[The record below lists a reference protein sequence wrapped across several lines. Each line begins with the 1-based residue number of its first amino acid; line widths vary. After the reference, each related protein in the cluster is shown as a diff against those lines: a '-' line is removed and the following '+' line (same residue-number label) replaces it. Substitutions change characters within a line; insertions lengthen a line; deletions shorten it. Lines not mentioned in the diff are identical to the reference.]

1 MNIRYPIYEGVYRI
15 LTDDTGNDR
24 ENDFTNNPKIKKR
37 MNTNQKTRLK
47 AEDMEWNVLKTLG
60 LSKEQLEADGSMER
74 LLQGMET
81 EAIPLK
87 FRTPVID
94 LSMDATLRLVPG
106 PGGKPVLE
114 IKGISPEKEPE
125 A

>member
-1 MNIRYPIYEGVYRI
+1 MPERDKNS
-15 LTDDTGNDR
+15 
-24 ENDFTNNPKIKKR
+24 FTNIQSPKR

-47 AEDMEWNVLKTLG
+47 AEDMEWSILKTLG

-81 EAIPLK
+81 EVIPLK

>member
-1 MNIRYPIYEGVYRI
+1 MN
-15 LTDDTGNDR
+15 
-24 ENDFTNNPKIKKR
+24 
-37 MNTNQKTRLK
+37 MNQKTRLK
-47 AEDMEWNVLKTLG
+47 AEDMEWNVLEK
-60 LSKEQLEADGSMER
+60 KKKKKKQLEADGSMER

-81 EAIPLK
+81 EVIPLK

>member
-1 MNIRYPIYEGVYRI
+1 
-15 LTDDTGNDR
+15 
-24 ENDFTNNPKIKKR
+24 

-106 PGGKPVLE
+106 PGNQGNQPGKGTGSIRRKKSDTYSVPDGTE
-114 IKGISPEKEPE
+114 YIKRKKEYDCNID
-125 A
+125 

>member
-1 MNIRYPIYEGVYRI
+1 MN
-15 LTDDTGNDR
+15 
-24 ENDFTNNPKIKKR
+24 
-37 MNTNQKTRLK
+37 MNQKTRLK
-47 AEDMEWNVLKTLG
+47 AEDMEWNVLETIRLN
-60 LSKEQLEADGSMER
+60 KEQLEADGSMER
-74 LLQGMET
+74 LLQG
-81 EAIPLK
+81 
-87 FRTPVID
+87 ID

>member
-1 MNIRYPIYEGVYRI
+1 
-15 LTDDTGNDR
+15 
-24 ENDFTNNPKIKKR
+24 
-37 MNTNQKTRLK
+37 MNTNPKNRFK
-47 AEDMEWNVLKTLG
+47 AEDMEWNALKSLG
-60 LSKEQLEADGSMER
+60 ISKEQLEADGSMER

-87 FRTPVID
+87 LRTPVID

-106 PGGKPVLE
+106 SGGKPVLE
-114 IKGISPEKEPE
+114 IKGISLEKELE

>member
-1 MNIRYPIYEGVYRI
+1 
-15 LTDDTGNDR
+15 
-24 ENDFTNNPKIKKR
+24 

-106 PGGKPVLE
+106 PGTSHRNHRKIKE
-114 IKGISPEKEPE
+114 IIFLIINHLSISYFLYFCHILPIFRYSVHF
-125 A
+125 

>member
-1 MNIRYPIYEGVYRI
+1 
-15 LTDDTGNDR
+15 
-24 ENDFTNNPKIKKR
+24 
-37 MNTNQKTRLK
+37 MNTNPKNRFK
-47 AEDMEWNVLKTLG
+47 AEDMEWNALKSLG
-60 LSKEQLEADGSMER
+60 ISKEQLEADGSMER

-87 FRTPVID
+87 LRTPVID

-106 PGGKPVLE
+106 AGGKPVLE
-114 IKGISPEKEPE
+114 IKGISLEKEPE

>member
-1 MNIRYPIYEGVYRI
+1 
-15 LTDDTGNDR
+15 
-24 ENDFTNNPKIKKR
+24 
-37 MNTNQKTRLK
+37 MNTNPKKRFK
-47 AEDMEWNVLKTLG
+47 AEGMEWNALKSLG
-60 LSKEQLEADGSMER
+60 ISKEQLEVDGSMNR

-87 FRTPVID
+87 LRTPVID

-114 IKGISPEKEPE
+114 IKGISLEKEPE

>member
-1 MNIRYPIYEGVYRI
+1 
-15 LTDDTGNDR
+15 
-24 ENDFTNNPKIKKR
+24 
-37 MNTNQKTRLK
+37 
-47 AEDMEWNVLKTLG
+47 
-60 LSKEQLEADGSMER
+60 MER

-81 EAIPLK
+81 EVIPLK

>member
-1 MNIRYPIYEGVYRI
+1 
-15 LTDDTGNDR
+15 
-24 ENDFTNNPKIKKR
+24 

-60 LSKEQLEADGSMER
+60 LSKEQLEADDSMEQ

>member
-1 MNIRYPIYEGVYRI
+1 
-15 LTDDTGNDR
+15 
-24 ENDFTNNPKIKKR
+24 
-37 MNTNQKTRLK
+37 MNTNPKNRFK
-47 AEDMEWNVLKTLG
+47 AEDMEWNALKSLG
-60 LSKEQLEADGSMER
+60 ISKEQLEADGSMER

-87 FRTPVID
+87 LRTPVIN

-106 PGGKPVLE
+106 SGGKPVLE
-114 IKGISPEKEPE
+114 IKGISLEKEPE

>member
-1 MNIRYPIYEGVYRI
+1 
-15 LTDDTGNDR
+15 
-24 ENDFTNNPKIKKR
+24 

-60 LSKEQLEADGSMER
+60 ISKEQLEADGSMER

-114 IKGISPEKEPE
+114 IKGSARKRNRKHKTEEVGHVLRAGRYGVHKKKRI
-125 A
+125 

>member
-1 MNIRYPIYEGVYRI
+1 
-15 LTDDTGNDR
+15 
-24 ENDFTNNPKIKKR
+24 

-81 EAIPLK
+81 EAIPL
-87 FRTPVID
+87 
-94 LSMDATLRLVPG
+94 
-106 PGGKPVLE
+106 
-114 IKGISPEKEPE
+114 
-125 A
+125 

>member
-1 MNIRYPIYEGVYRI
+1 
-15 LTDDTGNDR
+15 
-24 ENDFTNNPKIKKR
+24 

-87 FRTPVID
+87 FRTPV
-94 LSMDATLRLVPG
+94 MDATLRLVPG

>member
-1 MNIRYPIYEGVYRI
+1 
-15 LTDDTGNDR
+15 
-24 ENDFTNNPKIKKR
+24 

-106 PGGKPVLE
+106 PAFEIIKVGKMRVKRKAQKNTAIQLYF
-114 IKGISPEKEPE
+114 KHLQLD
-125 A
+125 

>member
-1 MNIRYPIYEGVYRI
+1 
-15 LTDDTGNDR
+15 
-24 ENDFTNNPKIKKR
+24 
-37 MNTNQKTRLK
+37 MNTNPKNRFK
-47 AEDMEWNVLKTLG
+47 AEDMEWNALKSLG
-60 LSKEQLEADGSMER
+60 ISKEQLEADGSMER

-87 FRTPVID
+87 FRTPVIN

-106 PGGKPVLE
+106 PDGKPVLE
-114 IKGISPEKEPE
+114 IKGISLEKEPE

>member
-1 MNIRYPIYEGVYRI
+1 
-15 LTDDTGNDR
+15 
-24 ENDFTNNPKIKKR
+24 
-37 MNTNQKTRLK
+37 MNTNPKNRFK
-47 AEDMEWNVLKTLG
+47 AEDMEWNALKSLG
-60 LSKEQLEADGSMER
+60 ISKEQLEADGSMEW

-87 FRTPVID
+87 LRTPVID

-106 PGGKPVLE
+106 SGGKPVLE
-114 IKGISPEKEPE
+114 IKGISLEKEPE

>member
-1 MNIRYPIYEGVYRI
+1 
-15 LTDDTGNDR
+15 
-24 ENDFTNNPKIKKR
+24 
-37 MNTNQKTRLK
+37 MNTNPKNRFK
-47 AEDMEWNVLKTLG
+47 AEDMEWNALKSLG
-60 LSKEQLEADGSMER
+60 ISKEQLEADGSMER

-87 FRTPVID
+87 LRTPVID

-106 PGGKPVLE
+106 SGGKPVLE
-114 IKGISPEKEPE
+114 IKGISLKKEPE

>member
-1 MNIRYPIYEGVYRI
+1 
-15 LTDDTGNDR
+15 
-24 ENDFTNNPKIKKR
+24 
-37 MNTNQKTRLK
+37 
-47 AEDMEWNVLKTLG
+47 MEWNVLKTLG
-60 LSKEQLEADGSMER
+60 LSKEQLEADGSMEQ

-106 PGGKPVLE
+106 PSGKPVLE

>member
-1 MNIRYPIYEGVYRI
+1 
-15 LTDDTGNDR
+15 
-24 ENDFTNNPKIKKR
+24 
-37 MNTNQKTRLK
+37 MNTNPKNRFK
-47 AEDMEWNVLKTLG
+47 AEDMEWNALKSLG
-60 LSKEQLEADGSMER
+60 ISKEQLETDGSMER

-87 FRTPVID
+87 LRTPVIN

-106 PGGKPVLE
+106 SGGKPVLE
-114 IKGISPEKEPE
+114 IKGISLEKEPE

>member
-1 MNIRYPIYEGVYRI
+1 
-15 LTDDTGNDR
+15 
-24 ENDFTNNPKIKKR
+24 

-81 EAIPLK
+81 EVIPLK

-94 LSMDATLRLVPG
+94 LRLVPG

>member
-1 MNIRYPIYEGVYRI
+1 
-15 LTDDTGNDR
+15 
-24 ENDFTNNPKIKKR
+24 
-37 MNTNQKTRLK
+37 
-47 AEDMEWNVLKTLG
+47 MEWNVLKTLG

-114 IKGISPEKEPE
+114 IKGISPEKGTGSIRRKKSDTYSVPDGTEYIKRKKE
-125 A
+125 YDCNID

>member
-1 MNIRYPIYEGVYRI
+1 MN
-15 LTDDTGNDR
+15 
-24 ENDFTNNPKIKKR
+24 
-37 MNTNQKTRLK
+37 MNQKTRLK
-47 AEDMEWNVLKTLG
+47 AEDMEWNVLETIR

-74 LLQGMET
+74 LLQGMEV
-81 EAIPLK
+81 IPLK